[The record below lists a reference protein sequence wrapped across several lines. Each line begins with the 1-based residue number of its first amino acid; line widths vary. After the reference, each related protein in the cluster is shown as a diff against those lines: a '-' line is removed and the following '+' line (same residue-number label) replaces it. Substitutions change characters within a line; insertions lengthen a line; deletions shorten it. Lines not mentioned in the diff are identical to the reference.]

1 MTHTAFRFAAALAP
15 PSATGSQAAPPAP
28 AQPCLTP
35 AALRAIVADKMPL
48 AMSSMSA
55 CVV

>member
-48 AMSSMSA
+48 AISSMSA